1 MITNMM
7 LTFNAGS
14 TTQTVTIPI
23 LSDNVVES
31 TESFNVSLTTS
42 EPNVT
47 ASGTATVNIQD
58 NSSKFWDTELFSFV
72 LSAREQGT
80 CNSEG

>member
-1 MITNMM
+1 MM
-7 LTFNAGS
+7 LTFRNGS
-14 TTQTVTIPI
+14 TESQTVMITI
-23 LSDNVVES
+23 LSDTVVES